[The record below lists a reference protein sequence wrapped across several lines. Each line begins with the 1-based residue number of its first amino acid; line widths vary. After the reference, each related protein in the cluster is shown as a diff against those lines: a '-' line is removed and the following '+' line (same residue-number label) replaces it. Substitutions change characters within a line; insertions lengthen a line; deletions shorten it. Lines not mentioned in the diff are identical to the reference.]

1 MKPLPRAIFRLWVHS
16 HEEDTPEVHV
26 YRPRGHPLP
35 PARGR
40 SAFEIQKSGRFIH
53 HGIAA
58 GEGTREITGSWKAE
72 APDRIRIAYPEGAA
86 GARALPRSLTIESC
100 DEQKLEIRR

>member
-16 HEEDTPEVHV
+16 HEEDTPEVLV

-40 SAFEIQKSGRFIH
+40 SAFEIQENGRFIH
-53 HGIAA
+53 HAIAA
-58 GEGTREITGSWKAE
+58 AEGTREVIGSWKAE
-72 APDRIRIAYPEGAA
+72 GPDRIRIAFPEGAA
-86 GARALPRSLTIESC
+86 GASALPTSLTIESC
-100 DEQKLEIRR
+100 GEQKLEIRR